1 MTDSSPP
8 PSPDHLTELIS
19 DGSSADAIDAL
30 ARLEAADAEA
40 RKRAVRT
47 LRDLAEKE
55 SSDFD
60 GLATPLTTFL
70 NDEERAVRLTTAK
83 LFVALARSEP
93 AVVRPVV
100 DALAAR
106 SADDEEFYYVR
117 ARCAEALGYVAL
129 DHPDAVSDPE
139 LLADLRVR
147 LSFDEPEVREKLA
160 KTLAYVAIGD
170 PSRLRHQVSSL
181 AEHLDDDSELV
192 RYYLCTALVAIGC
205 EHPSKLADAR
215 DSLARL
221 LDDERPYVRGRAA
234 EALGLLVRV
243 GDVDVR
249 SPDRTEP
256 DDDDA
261 AAFVASR
268 LQFLDAARDGEVPA
282 ATADGVGTLAALRS
296 ETEAVVESMLSAD
309 DEECS
314 RCGLTLPKGGPPV
327 CPGCGAPN

>member
-1 MTDSSPP
+1 MTDPDRQ
-8 PSPDHLTELIS
+8 PSPDRPSELLS
-19 DGSSADAIDAL
+19 EGSREDAIDAL
-30 ARLEAADAEA
+30 ARLETADADA
-40 RKRAVRT
+40 RKRTIRT
-47 LRDLAEKE
+47 LQDLAETE
-55 SSDFD
+55 SSAFD
-60 GLATPLTTFL
+60 ELATPLTTFL
-70 NDEERAVRLTTAK
+70 NDEERAIRLTTAK

-160 KTLAYVAIGD
+160 KALAYVAIGD

-192 RYYLCTALVAIGC
+192 RYYLCTALAAIGC
-205 EHPSKLADAR
+205 DHPSKLADAR
-215 DSLARL
+215 DPLGQL

-234 EALGLLVRV
+234 EALGLLARS
-243 GDVDVR
+243 GDADIR
-249 SPDRTEP
+249 S
-256 DDDDA
+256 
-261 AAFVASR
+261 
-268 LQFLDAARDGEVPA
+268 L
-282 ATADGVGTLAALRS
+282 DGV
-296 ETEAVVESMLSAD
+296 
-309 DEECS
+309 
-314 RCGLTLPKGGPPV
+314 
-327 CPGCGAPN
+327 